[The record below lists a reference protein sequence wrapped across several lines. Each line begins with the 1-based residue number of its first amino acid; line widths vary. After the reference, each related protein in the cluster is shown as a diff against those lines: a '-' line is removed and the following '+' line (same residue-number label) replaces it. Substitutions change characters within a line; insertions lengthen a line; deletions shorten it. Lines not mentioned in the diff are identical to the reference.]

1 MNPQLQEV
9 MTRIQWIARSID
21 NRDGK
26 AGPEDLLNGLDAAE
40 ELLPLVKELG
50 DPDIIARVE
59 DLATHLRAKTEFAF
73 LTELL
78 AVVGAYSAWKTFEF
92 ALTMTSHAPRE
103 SEMPLL
109 EPVFQMFREM
119 TAKSG
124 ESEPG
129 TPESFRAWMAR
140 ADRWETIAGEIR
152 ETVKRRWKE
161 RWTPDL
167 DPFFEG
173 VVLPELQERSERIKT
188 DLRKILEAHPEM
200 VPDADAEK

>member
-1 MNPQLQEV
+1 MNPRIQEV

-50 DPDIIARVE
+50 DPDIIVRVE
-59 DLATHLRAKTEFAF
+59 DLASQMRAKTEFAF

-92 ALTMTSHAPRE
+92 ALTMTRHAPRE
-103 SEMPLL
+103 SEMPLF
-109 EPVFQMFREM
+109 EPVFQQFRQI
-119 TAKSG
+119 ASQSG

-140 ADRWETIAGEIR
+140 ADRWEMIAGQMR
-152 ETVKRRWKE
+152 ESVKRRWKE

-173 VVLPELQERSERIKT
+173 VVLPELQEKSERIET
-188 DLRKILEAHPEM
+188 DRRKILEAHPEM
-200 VPDADAEK
+200 VSGTDS